1 MLLYNDRVQ
10 MYGFASQ
17 ILLCKSAELAGCGS
31 RGGAASLHVAMGVTH
46 RILPSDAKEL
56 AQIISSC
63 RLVRGA
69 PSLFGRNFRNPGL
82 IRLPVRARGWTTCL
96 CSECADS
103 GKVTDILF
111 EARGAQILILQY
123 SRDNSLRKYPK
134 PSPCA
139 NSGKVTDSLFEA
151 WVLNSIPHEPKPSPG
166 IFYSIWVFV
175 ARR

>member
-82 IRLPVRARGWTTCL
+82 IRLPVRARGWTTRVR
-96 CSECADS
+96 SGCADS

-111 EARGAQILILQY
+111 EAWGAQILIFSGQFNSSENTQ
-123 SRDNSLRKYPK
+123 SRRH
-134 PSPCA
+134 A
-139 NSGKVTDSLFEA
+139 Q
-151 WVLNSIPHEPKPSPG
+151 IP
-166 IFYSIWVFV
+166 
-175 ARR
+175 AR

>member
-1 MLLYNDRVQ
+1 MDPDTFFVTYFAMLLYNDRVQ

-31 RGGAASLHVAMGVTH
+31 RGGAASLHVAIGVTH

-82 IRLPVRARGWTTCL
+82 IRLPVRARGWTTRVR
-96 CSECADS
+96 SGCADS

-111 EARGAQILILQY
+111 EAWGAQILILQY
-123 SRDNSLRKYPK
+123 SRDNSTPPKIPKAVAMRKFRQGDRQLFRGVG
-134 PSPCA
+134 SQF
-139 NSGKVTDSLFEA
+139 NSS
-151 WVLNSIPHEPKPSPG
+151 
-166 IFYSIWVFV
+166 
-175 ARR
+175 

>member
-1 MLLYNDRVQ
+1 LDPDTFFVTYFAMLLYNDRVQ

-123 SRDNSLRKYPK
+123 SRDNSTPPKIPKAVAMRKFRQGDRQPFRGVG
-134 PSPCA
+134 SQF
-139 NSGKVTDSLFEA
+139 NSS
-151 WVLNSIPHEPKPSPG
+151 
-166 IFYSIWVFV
+166 
-175 ARR
+175 